1 MDRPVRLSQPTLVR
15 VGLGMVVFG
24 AGFAV
29 AVLLPRQFH
38 VPYLE
43 PLLGIAALALTGA
56 AAIAGASRQV
66 QVTYRRSVLVVFG
79 LLAGWMVIVT
89 QGWPHPLFLLAV
101 VLVWTVLAAV
111 ESARVPS
118 LPWSLGIAGA
128 PSLVVLGWFLNR
140 VANRQGS
147 WWEAARELARPEVA
161 AGLGA
166 ALLLVVVVPGVL
178 GYLFGRNAH
187 DTDGGRSGLPSADTE
202 TAVLVGVVL
211 LLAFL
216 GLRGLLR

>member
-1 MDRPVRLSQPTLVR
+1 MDLPVRLSRRTLVR
-15 VGLGMVVFG
+15 IGLGMAVFG

-43 PLLGIAALALTGA
+43 PLLGLAALALIGA
-56 AAIAGASRQV
+56 AALAGASRQV
-66 QVTYRRSVLVVFG
+66 LVTYRRSVWVAFG

-89 QGWPHPLFLLAV
+89 QGWPHPLFLLPV
-101 VLVWTVLAAV
+101 VFLWTVLAAV

-128 PSLVVLGWFLNR
+128 PALAVAGWFLNR
-140 VANRQGS
+140 VANHQGS
-147 WWEAARELARPEVA
+147 WLAVTRELATPEVV

-166 ALLLVVVVPGVL
+166 GLLFFVGVPGVL
-178 GYLFGRNAH
+178 GYLFGRNVH
-187 DTDGGRSGLPSADTE
+187 DTDGGRPGLPNADTE

-211 LLAFL
+211 LLALF
-216 GLRGLLR
+216 GLRVLFG